1 MASVIGIELD
11 DTVEQ
16 MAQVTLTSL
25 CGSRIAN
32 TVVMPIT
39 LFLVRYQGDPMW
51 QQRLEAISDPEGPHF
66 LAGLA
71 AMAKYAQ
78 YSFDLQHTA
87 ARTIIQQHLCMTAY
101 EERHIAISRKLAWW
115 YRSSFRPGPGVE
127 GHVPSPQ

>member
-1 MASVIGIELD
+1 
-11 DTVEQ
+11 

-127 GHVPSPQ
+127 GRVPSPQ